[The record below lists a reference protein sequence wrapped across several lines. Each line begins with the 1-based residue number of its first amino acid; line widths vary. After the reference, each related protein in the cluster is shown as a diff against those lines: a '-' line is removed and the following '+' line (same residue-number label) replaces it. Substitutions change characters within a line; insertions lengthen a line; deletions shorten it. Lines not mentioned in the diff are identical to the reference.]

1 MRSMLNVGCLA
12 VFLAAGCAA
21 RPVDWDLMGREAIY
35 DRPLEEVWP
44 SVRQYFVDAKLS
56 FREAPDSPVLQT
68 EWKEEFGGSKISGYW
83 HRYLVLGKR
92 ETPTKS
98 KLWIIRVTR
107 SANKTL
113 SAPGKELEWGASR
126 NMGMDR
132 RRMDDISQ
140 GLVPAPGAPETLEGG
155 LGLSMEDDE
164 DRFAMPR
171 GENAIVAESAHG
183 TRDLTMEWR
192 VFNAIAPGLEA
203 KDGSPPR
210 TSMQPVAKAPEAES
224 APAFTECGAPILGL
238 KAQAKAGGVML
249 LGELHGTQEVPRFI
263 AQSACQLTGVGTPV
277 SVGLELPVENQAR
290 ITTFLQSQG
299 REEDW
304 LKLMEAPFWRSPY
317 PDGRGSEAVANM
329 LEQLRQLRARGLDVA
344 VFVYD
349 HPKLTGQQREQAL
362 AATVLKEVES
372 GPARFHLVVSGNIH
386 PRTAKGLPWDKQYQ
400 PMGRLLAARLKHV
413 VALDVAYDSGS
424 AWICAPDERSR
435 KLDCGVKETKGKD
448 NGDRFFVH
456 VWDSPNK
463 DGYHGVFY
471 VGRVTASAPAISKG
485 LGRPGAD
492 DNSVFP
498 SATDAD
504 AVASARR

>member
-1 MRSMLNVGCLA
+1 MRSMLNMGWLALLLA
-12 VFLAAGCAA
+12 VGCAA
-21 RPVDWDLMGREAIY
+21 RPQDWDLTGREAIY

-44 SVRQYFVDAKLS
+44 SVRQYFVDAKLG
-56 FREAPDSPVLQT
+56 FREAPGSPVLQT
-68 EWKEEFGGSKISGYW
+68 EWKEEFGGSKIAGYW

-113 SAPGKELEWGASR
+113 SAPGKELEWGVSR
-126 NMGMDR
+126 NMGYDLVR
-132 RRMDDISQ
+132 RKGTD
-140 GLVPAPGAPETLEGG
+140 PAPAGPETLEGG
-155 LGLSMEDDE
+155 LALSVEDDE
-164 DRFAMPR
+164 DRFSMPR

-192 VFNAIAPGLEA
+192 VFHAIAPGLA
-203 KDGSPPR
+203 LKDPMPSR
-210 TSMQPVAKAPEAES
+210 TLAKAPDS
-224 APAFTECGAPILGL
+224 KQSPAFTECGAPIIGL
-238 KAQAKAGGVML
+238 KAQAKAGGVLL
-249 LGELHGTQEVPRFI
+249 LGELHGTQQVPRFI
-263 AQSACQLTGVGTPV
+263 AQAACQLTVEGTPV
-277 SVGLELPVENQAR
+277 SVGLELPVENQER

-299 REEDW
+299 GEVDW

-329 LEQLRQLRARGLDVA
+329 LEQLRQLRAQGLDVA

-349 HPKLTGQQREQAL
+349 HPKLNGQQREQAL
-362 AATVLKEVES
+362 AATVLKEVEA
-372 GPARFHLVVSGNIH
+372 GPTRFHLVVSGNIH
-386 PRTAKGLPWDKQYQ
+386 PRTSKGLPWDKQYQ

-424 AWICAPDERSR
+424 AWICAPDAVSR
-435 KLDCGVKETKGKD
+435 KLDCGVKEAKGKD

-471 VGRVTASAPAISKG
+471 VGRVTASAPAILKG

-498 SATDAD
+498 LAPDAD

>member
-1 MRSMLNVGCLA
+1 MRLMLNMGWMVLLLA
-12 VFLAAGCAA
+12 VGCAA

-35 DRPLEEVWP
+35 DRPLEEIWP
-44 SVRQYFVDAKLS
+44 SVRQYFVDAKLT
-56 FREAPDSPVLQT
+56 FREAPGSPVLQT
-68 EWKEEFGGSKISGYW
+68 EWKEEFGGSKVSGYW

-113 SAPGKELEWGASR
+113 SAPGKELEWGVSR
-126 NMGMDR
+126 NMGLDLQNR
-132 RRMDDISQ
+132 LEDLGGIQ
-140 GLVPAPGAPETLEGG
+140 PAPGGPETLEGG
-155 LGLSMEDDE
+155 FALSVEDDE
-164 DRFAMPR
+164 DRFSMPR

-192 VFNAIAPGLEA
+192 VFHAIAPRLAA
-203 KDGSPPR
+203 KDGATPP
-210 TSMQPVAKAPEAES
+210 TAVQQVAKAPEAKS
-224 APAFTECGAPILGL
+224 APVFTECGAPILGL
-238 KAQAKAGGVML
+238 KAQAKAGGVLL
-249 LGELHGTQEVPRFI
+249 LGELHGTQQVPRFI
-263 AQSACQLTGVGTPV
+263 AQAACQLTAGGLPV
-277 SVGLELPVENQAR
+277 SVGLELPVDNQMR

-329 LEQLRQLRARGLDVA
+329 LEQLRQLRAQGLDVA

-349 HPKLTGQQREQAL
+349 HPKLTGQPREQAL
-362 AATVLKEVES
+362 AATVLKEVEA
-372 GPARFHLVVSGNIH
+372 GPTRFHLVVSGNIH

-400 PMGRLLAARLKHV
+400 PMGRLLSERLKHV

-424 AWICAPDERSR
+424 AWICAPDAQGR
-435 KLDCGVKETKGKD
+435 KLDCGVKEAKGKD

-471 VGRVTASAPAISKG
+471 VGPVTASAPAISKG

-498 SATDAD
+498 RAPDAD
-504 AVASARR
+504 VVASSRR